1 MQVNEF
7 STSGKPGFIG
17 MMTDIK
23 NAIVFMLSNTFGLAM
38 TMLCLFI
45 YLLSLYIVGG
55 LKTIGLILSIL
66 AFVGF
71 IILSWVHWFKGS
83 SKDMDE

>member
-1 MQVNEF
+1 MQVKEF
-7 STSGKPGFIG
+7 STSGNSGFTG
-17 MMTDIK
+17 MMKDISR
-23 NAIVFMLSNTFGLAM
+23 AIVFMLTNTFGLAM

-45 YLLSLYIVGG
+45 YLLILYITGG

-71 IILSWVHWFKGS
+71 VILSWMHWFRQTS
-83 SKDMDE
+83 DDSDE

>member
-1 MQVNEF
+1 MQVKEF
-7 STSGKPGFIG
+7 STSGLPGFKG
-17 MMTDIK
+17 MVTDIYK
-23 NAIVFMLSNTFGLAM
+23 AIVFMLTNKFGLAM

-45 YLLSLYIVGG
+45 YLLSLYIAGG

-71 IILSWVHWFKGS
+71 IILSWMHWFRENS
-83 SKDMDE
+83 NDTDE